1 MTCVHL
7 NQLVELCRDSQ
18 IQLSSAE
25 LIHLVCNQ
33 CNQAEVCPSVLT
45 EEYDQ
50 RLSRAAL
57 ATPAPPVAAPDEPAL
72 APPEQ

>member
-7 NQLVELCRDSQ
+7 NQLVQLCRDSQ

-25 LIHLVCNQ
+25 LIPLVCNQ

-50 RLSRAAL
+50 RMSREEH
-57 ATPAPPVAAPDEPAL
+57 ATASLPAAAP
-72 APPEQ
+72 EQLTVTSPKQ

>member
-7 NQLVELCRDSQ
+7 NQLVQLCRDSQ

-50 RLSRAAL
+50 RVSREAHADPSL
-57 ATPAPPVAAPDEPAL
+57 PVASLEERTVTSPK
-72 APPEQ
+72 Q